1 MTDTYSSSS
10 YFYSSATNTSDGSST
25 TGHRYTTS
33 SHTDPNGN
41 TIVRTAHQDLG
52 APAIIEERRYDRT
65 GQQLLLDTGTGVAGG
80 TRRIED
86 LGSYDATGAT
96 MSDPGTTY
104 GTDNVGTAAD
114 ATAGTAYGSDTVGPS
129 TNEYDQ
135 HLDYDTDGHRRH
147 HREKQ
152 DSEGRWYH
160 RDVDRE
166 KSDPS
171 SGHVHREYSNPNT
184 GRSSHTDYEF

>member
-1 MTDTYSSSS
+1 
-10 YFYSSATNTSDGSST
+10 
-25 TGHRYTTS
+25 
-33 SHTDPNGN
+33 
-41 TIVRTAHQDLG
+41 
-52 APAIIEERRYDRT
+52 
-65 GQQLLLDTGTGVAGG
+65 
-80 TRRIED
+80 
-86 LGSYDATGAT
+86 